1 MIELSPMI
9 SVEGVIY
16 AGAIGLV
23 AIGALGLV
31 LCSHLFRMLLALE
44 IAESGAN
51 LLLVLTGFRGDSVA
65 PIIGYGPAGAP
76 MVDPLPQVLVL
87 TAIVI
92 GVGVQAMAA
101 SMLIRIYRTYGTL
114 EMAELRRRMELD
126 TAAAAGIP
134 APTSAQAPAGGRP
147 LPPVPAFRPTH
158 AARVRES

>member
-1 MIELSPMI
+1 MIEFSPMI

>member
-1 MIELSPMI
+1 MIDF
-9 SVEGVIY
+9 SVESVVY

-23 AIGALGLV
+23 AIGAVGLV
-31 LCSHLFRMLLALE
+31 MCNHLFRMLLALE

-51 LLLVLTGFRGDSVA
+51 LLLVLTGFRGGSVA

-101 SMLIRIYRTYGTL
+101 SMLIRIYRSYGTL
-114 EMAELRRRMELD
+114 DMAELRRRMELD
-126 TAAAAGIP
+126 SAVAAGIP
-134 APTSAQAPAGGRP
+134 APSSAQAPAGGRP
-147 LPPVPAFRPTH
+147 LPPVPAYRPSH
-158 AARVRES
+158 PASVRES